1 MRTLT
6 FAVCLIALAGVG
18 CGGSSSGGSDA
29 EAGAGAA
36 GKAGT
41 GGAAGAAGK
50 AGAAGAPGAGGG
62 GGSAGNVTFSCY
74 ETGELCTQ
82 ILVLPSEVS
91 AEQTTCAGSL
101 ESGTS
106 GTGCPTAGLLGC
118 CLPPATDP
126 SHEEQCFYD
135 ASSLSIDMQLCSGM
149 AGHTWSTTM

>member
-6 FAVCLIALAGVG
+6 FAVCLMALAGVG

-36 GKAGT
+36 GA
-41 GGAAGAAGK
+41 GGAAGAAG
-50 AGAAGAPGAGGG
+50 AGGS
-62 GGSAGNVTFSCY
+62 SAGNVTFSCY

-91 AEQTTCAGSL
+91 AEQTACAGAL

-135 ASSLSIDMQLCSGM
+135 ASSLSIEMQLCSGM

>member
-6 FAVCLIALAGVG
+6 FSVCLIALAGIG
-18 CGGSSSGGSDA
+18 CGSSSGGSDA
-29 EAGAGAA
+29 
-36 GKAGT
+36 KT
-41 GGAAGAAGK
+41 
-50 AGAAGAPGAGGG
+50 GAGGG
-62 GGSAGNVTFSCY
+62 GGSAGSVTFSCY

-91 AEQTTCAGSL
+91 AEQTTCAGPL
-101 ESGTS
+101 EGGTS

-135 ASSLSIDMQLCSGM
+135 ASSLSIDMQLCTGM
-149 AGHTWSTTM
+149 AGHTWSTSM